1 MHSSRVFYIARLFLL
16 ITVAVTVVILFKTLS
31 IHDASLIASILFIST
46 GLETLWISYRLKVKI
61 SIWISTIF
69 LIGMALP
76 TGAMRILIGGRDEI
90 QAAGFGDVL
99 NVLHRVS
106 SPTFMILI
114 LICLLEWLLFEKKKF
129 KNNRPPM
136 APPNV

>member
-1 MHSSRVFYIARLFLL
+1 MNSSRVFYIARLFFL

-46 GLETLWISYRLKVKI
+46 GLETLWISYRLKEKI
-61 SIWISTIF
+61 SILISTIF

-76 TGAMRILIGGRDEI
+76 IGAMRILIGGREEI
-90 QAAGFGDVL
+90 QAAGFGKVL

>member
-1 MHSSRVFYIARLFLL
+1 
-16 ITVAVTVVILFKTLS
+16 VAVTVVILFKTLS

-46 GLETLWISYRLKVKI
+46 GLETLWISYRLKEKI

-76 TGAMRILIGGRDEI
+76 IGAMRILIGGRDEI